1 MRKPPSEPLST
12 VRPAFAPARL
22 LRLALVLLPLVCAV
36 RPASAEPA
44 APSPPVPDPPY
55 EQKLERLA
63 EILGA
68 LHYLRGLC
76 VPAEAQIWRQEMAQL
91 IEVEAPG
98 PDRRDRLVQAFNRG
112 QSAFR
117 ESYRTCTAAATL
129 AADRYRE
136 EGLALSREISSRFAD

>member
-1 MRKPPSEPLST
+1 MAERFST
-12 VRPAFAPARL
+12 
-22 LRLALVLLPLVCAV
+22 PLVRLPRKRVAASRAV
-36 RPASAEPA
+36 VIALLFVCHVTLASAEPA
-44 APSPPVPDPPY
+44 APPPPVPDPPY

-68 LHYLRGLC
+68 MHYLRGLC
-76 VPAEAQIWRQEMAQL
+76 VPAEAQVWRQEMAQL
-91 IEVEAPG
+91 IEAEAPS

-117 ESYRTCTAAATL
+117 ESYRTCTTAATV
-129 AADRYRE
+129 AADRYRD